1 MDQNCLVS
9 FVHCLERADYSWMWP
24 VSAKSTAAV
33 AVLAVAVAVVVAVVH
48 YVVNRI
54 EVGKNT
60 DFLVD
65 FVAKR
70 LKKSSHLMKD

>member
-9 FVHCLERADYSWMWP
+9 FVHCLERGDYSWMWP
-24 VSAKSTAAV
+24 VSSKSTVAV
-33 AVLAVAVAVVVAVVH
+33 AVLVVAVVVAVVH

-54 EVGKNT
+54 EVGKNK
-60 DFLVD
+60 DCLVD

>member
-9 FVHCLERADYSWMWP
+9 FVHCLERGDYSWMWP
-24 VSAKSTAAV
+24 VSSKSTVAV
-33 AVLAVAVAVVVAVVH
+33 AVLAVAVVVVAVVH

-54 EVGKNT
+54 EVGKNK

>member
-1 MDQNCLVS
+1 MMFVS
-9 FVHCLERADYSWMWP
+9 S
-24 VSAKSTAAV
+24 SSI
-33 AVLAVAVAVVVAVVH
+33 VVVAAAGFVVH
-48 YVVNRI
+48 VVDLCVEEN
-54 EVGKNT
+54 EVVVGKNK

>member
-1 MDQNCLVS
+1 
-9 FVHCLERADYSWMWP
+9 MWP

-33 AVLAVAVAVVVAVVH
+33 AALAVAVVVVAVVH

-70 LKKSSHLMKD
+70 LKKSSRLMKD

>member
-1 MDQNCLVS
+1 MMFFFSNNI
-9 FVHCLERADYSWMWP
+9 
-24 VSAKSTAAV
+24 V
-33 AVLAVAVAVVVAVVH
+33 AVHVVDPSAENEVV
-48 YVVNRI
+48 
-54 EVGKNT
+54 VGKNK

>member
-1 MDQNCLVS
+1 MGQNCLVS
-9 FVHCLERADYSWMWP
+9 LVHCLERADYSWMWP
-24 VSAKSTAAV
+24 VSSKSTVAV
-33 AVLAVAVAVVVAVVH
+33 AVLAVVVAVAVVH
-48 YVVNRI
+48 YVVNKI
-54 EVGKNT
+54 EVGKNK

>member
-1 MDQNCLVS
+1 MDQNCLVN
-9 FVHCLERADYSWMWP
+9 FVHCLERGDYSWMRP
-24 VSAKSTAAV
+24 VSSKSTVAV
-33 AVLAVAVAVVVAVVH
+33 AVLAVAVVAAVVH

-54 EVGKNT
+54 EVGKNK

-70 LKKSSHLMKD
+70 LKKNSHCLMS

>member
-1 MDQNCLVS
+1 MGQNCLVS

-33 AVLAVAVAVVVAVVH
+33 AVLAVAVVVAVVH

-54 EVGKNT
+54 EVGKNK

>member
-1 MDQNCLVS
+1 
-9 FVHCLERADYSWMWP
+9 MWP
-24 VSAKSTAAV
+24 VSSKSTVAV
-33 AVLAVAVAVVVAVVH
+33 AVLAVAVVVAVVH

-54 EVGKNT
+54 EVGKNK

>member
-1 MDQNCLVS
+1 
-9 FVHCLERADYSWMWP
+9 MWP
-24 VSAKSTAAV
+24 VSSKSTVAV
-33 AVLAVAVAVVVAVVH
+33 AVLAVAVAVAVVH

-54 EVGKNT
+54 EVGKNK

-70 LKKSSHLMKD
+70 LKKSSHLMED

>member
-1 MDQNCLVS
+1 MGQNCLVS
-9 FVHCLERADYSWMWP
+9 FVHCLERADYSWMSP
-24 VSAKSTAAV
+24 VSAKSTVAV
-33 AVLAVAVAVVVAVVH
+33 AGLAVAVVVAAVVH
-48 YVVNRI
+48 FVVNRI

>member
-24 VSAKSTAAV
+24 VSAKSTA
-33 AVLAVAVAVVVAVVH
+33 VLAVAVVVAVVH

-54 EVGKNT
+54 EVDKNT

-70 LKKSSHLMKD
+70 LKKSSRLMKD

>member
-1 MDQNCLVS
+1 
-9 FVHCLERADYSWMWP
+9 MWP
-24 VSAKSTAAV
+24 VSSKSTVAV
-33 AVLAVAVAVVVAVVH
+33 AVLAVAVVVAVVH